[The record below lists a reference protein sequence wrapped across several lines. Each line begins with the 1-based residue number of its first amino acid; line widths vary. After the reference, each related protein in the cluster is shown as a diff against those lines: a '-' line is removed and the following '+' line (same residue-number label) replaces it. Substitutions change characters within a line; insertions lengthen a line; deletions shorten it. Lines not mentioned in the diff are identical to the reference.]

1 MLCYMCIKLQEL
13 STQGSNSFHRT
24 SAGVFFGLAHIF
36 LLLLLSHNK
45 RIAKAIHG
53 TPYRRRVGQNDSR
66 EMLKCVGQEIEVSL
80 ISVKHQPSLHS
91 VAGLLTIDIYFAISH
106 SLAPF
111 PNCSCVV
118 LFWSFRM
125 NRVRVG
131 GGGRRWYRFFNVH
144 VMCVWMCILRIMPN
158 YTHFIQFTEIS
169 HFIFPSVECK
179 KRHMEKNFSFDVFF
193 LSILRFPFNPFLP
206 ARPRRTRGSLQRA
219 YTVEGKF
226 ISVRSEKGKLFFLSL
241 FLLFM
246 ENKK

>member
-1 MLCYMCIKLQEL
+1 MLCYVCIKLQEL

-131 GGGRRWYRFFNVH
+131 GAEV
-144 VMCVWMCILRIMPN
+144 
-158 YTHFIQFTEIS
+158 IS
-169 HFIFPSVECK
+169 IF
-179 KRHMEKNFSFDVFF
+179 
-193 LSILRFPFNPFLP
+193 
-206 ARPRRTRGSLQRA
+206 
-219 YTVEGKF
+219 
-226 ISVRSEKGKLFFLSL
+226 
-241 FLLFM
+241 
-246 ENKK
+246 